1 MGIDAADV
9 LTGGGV
15 AALRRLIDSAP
26 AVGPEINGGLQPKP
40 APANEADIIEAAIAA
55 TVADDAGALFE
66 PEILDALRALAPA
79 QWARTRARIKKE
91 CRDVSVRELDRALR
105 SGDAA
110 NDGTDDS
117 PATAAVRLARESGEY
132 FFDAERTAYASVQG
146 AQARETWRVDGQ
158 GFRDWLAAL
167 YYRETESG
175 LSDQSLQT
183 AINTLRAVALHDG
196 EEHPVGL
203 RVAACPEGVLID
215 LGDVTWRAVLVT
227 AAGWRILA
235 ADHLPVRLYRTAGM
249 QPLPEPVQA
258 AGDID
263 RLWTHINVPQA
274 DRPLLLAWLLDALRP
289 GTPYP
294 VLELCGPQG
303 AAKSSTQR
311 RLRSLVDPHT
321 VPLRGRPKCAE
332 DIFVAAG
339 AGYLVSYE
347 NVSGL
352 HPDMQDALCVL
363 ATGGGFATRRF
374 YTNAEEAVI
383 RAHRPVVMNGISA
396 NATRPDLIDRLVHIA
411 LPEITE
417 RKTETEIDAAFAADA
432 GAIFGGVLDLF
443 ADALAMLPTVRIAP
457 ADLPRLA
464 DFGLLGE
471 AMSRARGME
480 EGKFLELFS
489 DHRAENMTRA
499 LDASPLAQAVV
510 SLIEAG
516 QEIDDKTAK
525 EAFEL
530 LQTHRP
536 QHSDTP
542 FPQSPKSMMDQLRR
556 YGPAL
561 RLLRI
566 VVTEH
571 GRKTDGYKLSIRRA
585 APARTDEPDVRA
597 RAGAAEHRNHVHE
610 VHEVHGD
617 GDGHERHERHERKN
631 TPHGTPRAHTH
642 AAADVHSSAGADDGE
657 LL

>member
-1 MGIDAADV
+1 MGRDFNDVHIDD
-9 LTGGGV
+9 
-15 AALRRLIDSAP
+15 
-26 AVGPEINGGLQPKP
+26 GPEAVAEAINGAQ
-40 APANEADIIEAAIAA
+40 APEPEPEPEAEPADIVGGAIADTLA
-55 TVADDAGALFE
+55 GDAGALFE

-79 QWARTRARIKKE
+79 QWARVRARIKKE
-91 CRDVSVRELDRALR
+91 CRDVSVRVLDQALR

-110 NDGTDDS
+110 NDGADDT
-117 PATAAVRLARESGEY
+117 PATLAVRLARESGEY

-215 LGDVTWRAVLVT
+215 LGDATWRAVLVT

-249 QPLPEPVQA
+249 QPLPEPQA
-258 AGDID
+258 GGDLD
-263 RLWTHINVPQA
+263 KLWSHVNVPA
-274 DRPLLLAWLLDALRP
+274 TDRPLLLAWLLDALRP

-383 RAHRPVVMNGISA
+383 RAHRPVVLNGISA

-411 LPEITE
+411 LPEITA
-417 RKTETEIDAAFAADA
+417 RRTETEIDAAFAADA
-432 GAIFGGVLDLF
+432 GAIFGGLLDLF
-443 ADALAMLPTVRIAP
+443 ADALAMLPAVRIAP

-471 AMSRARGME
+471 AMSRSRGGAAGE
-480 EGKFLELFS
+480 FLHLFTE
-489 DHRAENMTRA
+489 HRAENMSRT

-510 SLIEAG
+510 SLIEDG
-516 QEIDDKTAK
+516 QEIVSETAK
-525 EAFEL
+525 RAFER
-530 LQTHRP
+530 LQDYRP

-542 FPQSPKSMMDQLRR
+542 FPQSPKSMMDGLRR
-556 YGPAL
+556 YAPAL
-561 RLLRI
+561 RLLGI
-566 VVTEH
+566 VVIEH
-571 GRKTDGYKLSIRRA
+571 GRTMHGYTLSVRRVA
-585 APARTDEPDVRA
+585 HERAPEPDVCA
-597 RAGAAEHRNHVHE
+597 RDASAGHRNHVHD

-631 TPHGTPRAHTH
+631 AAPGTPRARTH
-642 AAADVHSSAGADDGE
+642 AAADVHSSADTDAGE